1 METQPYFS
9 VISSI
14 HKVTPFFSGMM
25 LSLSRQRYR
34 NFELVLILDA
44 PSPEDLRSIEALI
57 NQYDFSCK
65 TFLNH
70 ERQGLTKNLNKA
82 IAMAAGDVLVR
93 LDSDD
98 EMMPERL
105 EVLKQHFDQGCVF
118 LANASRVAVGG
129 AIKSVYPEKALLRL
143 EAQDRCLNL
152 NRVAAHSAF
161 SFHRSLVEM
170 VGGYDE
176 RYRFSQ
182 DFDLM
187 LRCTE
192 RLTDSQFR
200 IITDQLTTINVHPS
214 AISSGPTRNE
224 QFFLQL
230 CRIIDFRLS
239 AQQLNVS
246 FDDIVAALKEHAM
259 WSQIEASN
267 TWRGQLRSKSHAGLL
282 LALFM
287 YPLKTITMLRYRR
300 NALRLVNEVTAL
312 LHDKSCAGKT

>member
-1 METQPYFS
+1 
-9 VISSI
+9 
-14 HKVTPFFSGMM
+14 
-25 LSLSRQRYR
+25 
-34 NFELVLILDA
+34 
-44 PSPEDLRSIEALI
+44 
-57 NQYDFSCK
+57 
-65 TFLNH
+65 
-70 ERQGLTKNLNKA
+70 
-82 IAMAAGDVLVR
+82 
-93 LDSDD
+93 
-98 EMMPERL
+98 
-105 EVLKQHFDQGCVF
+105 
-118 LANASRVAVGG
+118 
-129 AIKSVYPEKALLRL
+129 
-143 EAQDRCLNL
+143 
-152 NRVAAHSAF
+152 
-161 SFHRSLVEM
+161 
-170 VGGYDE
+170 
-176 RYRFSQ
+176 
-182 DFDLM
+182 M

-282 LALFM
+282 LALLM
-287 YPLKTITMLRYRR
+287 YPLKTITMLCYRR

-312 LHDKSCAGKT
+312 LHDKACAGKT